1 MIGNFIH
8 PFPLFRHDKVL
19 NTSVHF
25 QCFMNQKISHGK
37 NPQPCASNTA
47 LLIQQAYLTATT
59 NRITQHPQY
68 LDDEKLPEGERVA
81 VLREIFHRN
90 IRSRQIECLAR
101 HISPLLGGIQ
111 PQNLL
116 VYGPSGT
123 GKSVTCLHFL
133 STLSEICEQQGTPF
147 NYFYVDLTTPKTC
160 FGALNEL
167 AISLDGSTRRY
178 RKGIALDHMLEM
190 VIASL
195 NRFSG
200 YVCVVVDEVDNVTAD
215 GDVFY
220 TFLAK
225 TLPKKVLPKIFYL
238 FLTNRLEWEKNVDPR
253 VFSVLKKM
261 DMIFEPYD
269 AVDLVAILNLRVEKA
284 LDAARVDAGAIR
296 KIAAYASRETG
307 DARKAVELLVK
318 AVKVAESSTGCVGE
332 NEVDLADRML
342 EVDKTEQMIG
352 ALAVQQRVALQACYA
367 GLKGERG
374 SASTGHA
381 YRAYTDLC
389 ARQGCR
395 SLTQRRFSD
404 MVSFLD
410 LYGLVNA
417 RVISKGRYGKTRE
430 LSSSLPLEMVR
441 RLLREN
447 GCAGR
452 EIQ

>member
-1 MIGNFIH
+1 MSQ
-8 PFPLFRHDKVL
+8 K
-19 NTSVHF
+19 TSR
-25 QCFMNQKISHGK
+25 GK
-37 NPQPCASNTA
+37 LPQHAARNTA

-59 NRITQHPQY
+59 NRITRNPQY
-68 LDDEKLPEGERVA
+68 LDDERLPEGERVA

-90 IRSRQIECLAR
+90 IRTKQIECLAR

-133 STLSEICEQQGTPF
+133 STLSEICDQQSVPF
-147 NYFYVDLTTPKTC
+147 RYFYVDLTTPKTC
-160 FGALNEL
+160 FGALNEM
-167 AISLDGSTRRY
+167 AISVDGNTRRY
-178 RKGIALDHMLEM
+178 RKKGMALDSTCEML
-190 VIASL
+190 IASM
-195 NRFSG
+195 NRFQG
-200 YVCVVVDEVDNVTAD
+200 YVCVVVDEVDNVTSD

-225 TLPKKVLPKIFYL
+225 TLPKKVQPKLFYL
-238 FLTNRLEWEKNVDPR
+238 FLTNSLVWEKNVDPR

-284 LDAARVDAGAIR
+284 LDAAKVDPGAIH

-332 NEVDLADRML
+332 SEVDQADRML

-367 GLKGERG
+367 GFRGERG
-374 SASTGHA
+374 SVSTGHA
-381 YRAYTDLC
+381 YRAYTGLC
-389 ARQGCR
+389 SREGCR
-395 SLTQRRFSD
+395 ALTQRRFSD

-430 LSSSLPLEMVR
+430 LSSSLPLEVVR
-441 RLLREN
+441 RLLRED
-447 GCAGR
+447 G
-452 EIQ
+452 